1 MKKKNRFCVVDS
13 KRNKTANHDRSQTR
27 TLFVWLLTAGNR
39 ERERE
44 GDCFFEASLVIYTV
58 FQGNGVFS
66 DDGNV
71 EFQCVFWSAQLIKQA
86 EKRKSWNKVMAADA
100 KRRPRLPI
108 IIWHQRMDKR
118 HIDSFPEWCLPIHL
132 LNVSFTAFFSSHNIN
147 KSFRNGTGYIN
158 IWPVEAE
165 ARLRMHAES
174 YAASP
179 TD

>member
-27 TLFVWLLTAGNR
+27 TLFVWLLTAGNWER

-44 GDCFFEASLVIYTV
+44 REIVSLRPRWLYIQFFKETA
-58 FQGNGVFS
+58 FS
-66 DDGNV
+66 PMMEIFG
-71 EFQCVFWSAQLIKQA
+71 FQCVFWSAQLIKQA
-86 EKRKSWNKVMAADA
+86 EKRKSWNKVTAADA

-132 LNVSFTAFFSSHNIN
+132 LNVSFTPPFPPIILTRVSEMVLDI
-147 KSFRNGTGYIN
+147 
-158 IWPVEAE
+158 
-165 ARLRMHAES
+165 
-174 YAASP
+174 
-179 TD
+179 

>member
-66 DDGNV
+66 DDGNFWV
-71 EFQCVFWSAQLIKQA
+71 SMCFLICTINQTSRKEKILEQGDGSRRETTPAPAHHHLAPKNGQTPHWFIPGMMPSNSFAQCFFYS
-86 EKRKSWNKVMAADA
+86 S
-100 KRRPRLPI
+100 
-108 IIWHQRMDKR
+108 
-118 HIDSFPEWCLPIHL
+118 
-132 LNVSFTAFFSSHNIN
+132 FSSHNIN